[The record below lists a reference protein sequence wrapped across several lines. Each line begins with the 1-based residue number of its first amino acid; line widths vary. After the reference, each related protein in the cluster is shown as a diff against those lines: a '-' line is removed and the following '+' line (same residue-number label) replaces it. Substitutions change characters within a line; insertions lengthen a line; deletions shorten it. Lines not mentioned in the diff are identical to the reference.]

1 MPENMNQRLFILNM
15 EDKLWLDKAID
26 YAEVIT
32 KEPDQP
38 SRTALALLDQSEAA
52 KVIVNLFFGN

>member
-1 MPENMNQRLFILNM
+1 MKQRLFVLNM
-15 EDKLWLDKAID
+15 EGRLWLDKAID
-26 YAEVIT
+26 YAAVIT
-32 KEPDQP
+32 KEPYQP